1 MEPRYSGAA
10 GITADRVADKSFNNV
25 KIRRA
30 WMYNGPVTSLRLEFS
45 SPTNNPSPSRS
56 LSLLSLTHPIF
67 VSFSFSVYVEASTE
81 PAGLL
86 ERRPNTSIFHSGKMS
101 ADGNFLKMTRS
112 RILPL
117 VGGSWYCAYAE
128 SRRTIDS
135 SLQTLKIPLARL
147 AFHLSNRQIADVH
160 ANLATW
166 RCLWAPLWP
175 EIWQI
180 IRYAYVQR
188 ESKVSAQL
196 EGTTFIRKLFH
207 MRAIRG
213 PNWLS
218 ALFEIFEILVSI
230 DTLLMQFRQFPLLF
244 VLLDWPIRQ
253 ISGSYVP

>member
-1 MEPRYSGAA
+1 
-10 GITADRVADKSFNNV
+10 
-25 KIRRA
+25 
-30 WMYNGPVTSLRLEFS
+30 
-45 SPTNNPSPSRS
+45 
-56 LSLLSLTHPIF
+56 
-67 VSFSFSVYVEASTE
+67 
-81 PAGLL
+81 
-86 ERRPNTSIFHSGKMS
+86 MS

-180 IRYAYVQR
+180 IRYAYIQR
-188 ESKVSAQL
+188 ESKVSVHL

-207 MRAIRG
+207 MRAIHG

-218 ALFEIFEILVSI
+218 ALFENFWHFSVNWHSSYAISSI
-230 DTLLMQFRQFPLLF
+230 SSTFCF
-244 VLLDWPIRQ
+244 VGLIDSANKRLIRSINWKFIGKIQ
-253 ISGSYVP
+253 M